1 MNTSENATSFF
12 AISAVYKAILLLTF
26 MIQIIAIF
34 VVGLSVGFLNGF
46 AGGASVLSFPA
57 MLAIGLNPI
66 TAAMTNAL
74 GVWTANI
81 GALVGKFN
89 SIKSIIKVESALIG
103 YSMFGAVLGGLA
115 LAFMPI
121 SGFQKLVPILILIAS
136 LSLFIKVSENVT
148 PLKRR
153 LEYFW
158 LTAIGIYAGYFGP
171 GQGVMTIA
179 VLARDVKRS
188 VADIN
193 TSKNVVVTMTCIGS
207 NLIYIASG
215 KVAWNYAVDLAVS
228 CAIGGYFG
236 AKVVDKFS
244 REAYRMG
251 IFIIG
256 LLCAVWF
263 AKEYWL

>member
-1 MNTSENATSFF
+1 
-12 AISAVYKAILLLTF
+12 
-26 MIQIIAIF
+26 MIQVAAIF

-57 MLAIGLNPI
+57 MIAVGLNPI

-81 GALVGKFN
+81 GALFGKFKLV
-89 SIKSIIKVESALIG
+89 KSIIKEESALIG
-103 YSMFGAVLGGLA
+103 YSMFGAVIGGLA

-121 SGFQKLVPILILIAS
+121 SGFQKLVPVLILIAS
-136 LSLFIKVSENVT
+136 LSLFIKVREYVA
-148 PLKRR
+148 PIKRR

-158 LTAIGIYAGYFGP
+158 LTAIGLYAGYFGP

-179 VLARDVKRS
+179 VLARDANRS

-193 TSKNVVVTMTCIGS
+193 TSKNVVVTLTCIGS

-215 KVAWNYAVDLAVS
+215 KVDWTYALDLAIS

-244 REAYRMG
+244 RDAYRMG
-251 IFIIG
+251 IFVIG
-256 LLCAVWF
+256 ALCAVWF
-263 AKEYWL
+263 AREYWL

>member
-1 MNTSENATSFF
+1 
-12 AISAVYKAILLLTF
+12 
-26 MIQIIAIF
+26 MIQVAAIF

-57 MLAIGLNPI
+57 MIAVGLNPI

-81 GALVGKFN
+81 GALFGKFKLV
-89 SIKSIIKVESALIG
+89 KSIIKEESALIG
-103 YSMFGAVLGGLA
+103 YSMFGAVIGGLA

-121 SGFQKLVPILILIAS
+121 SGFQKLVPVLILIAS
-136 LSLFIKVSENVT
+136 LSLFIKVREYVA
-148 PLKRR
+148 PIKRR

-158 LTAIGIYAGYFGP
+158 LTAIGLYAGYFGP

-179 VLARDVKRS
+179 VLARDANRS

-193 TSKNVVVTMTCIGS
+193 TSKNVVVTLTCIGS

-215 KVAWNYAVDLAVS
+215 KVDWTYALDLAIS

-236 AKVVDKFS
+236 ARVVDKFS

-251 IFIIG
+251 IFVIG
-256 LLCAVWF
+256 ALCAVWF
-263 AKEYWL
+263 AREYWL